1 MPFDVFAMIGAAV
14 AVATLFYNIGL
25 KLGHNRR
32 RTDRE
37 KQSDDKRQQESVAKT
52 LQEQLD
58 TANLKIGELQRG
70 DFQQS
75 DPNVSSRLIRILSAE
90 DKDAW
95 LAFPTIKPPNHDFD
109 VQNRKMRTIAV
120 ANLKGGV
127 AKTTTAANLAA
138 YFDTVEKKKVLLID
152 ADYQGS
158 LSAIL
163 KSVAKSDKAPAKTGA
178 WLEWTKDQPL
188 TLPNDV
194 GGPLA
199 RTRFL
204 SAFYE
209 LQNLET
215 RLQIE
220 WLLALAEDK
229 QIPDL
234 RYKFAEV
241 FRSEEF
247 ANERYDLVII
257 DCPPRLS
264 TATVNALAC
273 ATHFIIPSVPDN
285 ASLEAAANFIAM
297 ARVLTS
303 QINPSIRLAG
313 VAPMLSSNVTLS
325 DAERQRIEAFRK
337 RAVQFGETP
346 YIFQKN
352 IPRSKPVGELAGTG
366 IALLSAPLAQKSLFK
381 AFGAEVAE
389 RIGMVDA
396 LVA

>member
-1 MPFDVFAMIGAAV
+1 MLNKFE
-14 AVATLFYNIGL
+14 
-25 KLGHNRR
+25 NRAR
-32 RTDRE
+32 L
-37 KQSDDKRQQESVAKT
+37 VAKT

-58 TANLKIGELQRG
+58 TANRKIGELQRG

-95 LAFPTIKPPNHDFD
+95 LAFPTIKPPDHDFD

-178 WLEWTKDQPL
+178 WLQWTKGQ
-188 TLPNDV
+188 TVTANDV

-234 RYKFAEV
+234 RY
-241 FRSEEF
+241 
-247 ANERYDLVII
+247 
-257 DCPPRLS
+257 
-264 TATVNALAC
+264 
-273 ATHFIIPSVPDN
+273 
-285 ASLEAAANFIAM
+285 
-297 ARVLTS
+297 
-303 QINPSIRLAG
+303 
-313 VAPMLSSNVTLS
+313 
-325 DAERQRIEAFRK
+325 
-337 RAVQFGETP
+337 
-346 YIFQKN
+346 
-352 IPRSKPVGELAGTG
+352 
-366 IALLSAPLAQKSLFK
+366 
-381 AFGAEVAE
+381 
-389 RIGMVDA
+389 
-396 LVA
+396 